1 MNQIMREISSQL
13 YSFRRSISK
22 MLAAEDAYLEYASS
36 IGSTKAVKPKEV
48 IAGRS
53 DGEVT
58 GISYEQQEQH
68 LQYLQRRMI
77 QTEENVADVERL
89 LVGMDP
95 DDVDF
100 LEDMFWYRIPANI
113 MAQERFV
120 ELRTVYYQR
129 DKILKEMAKKAKKQ

>member
-1 MNQIMREISSQL
+1 
-13 YSFRRSISK
+13 

-77 QTEENVADVERL
+77 QAEENVADVERL
-89 LVGMDP
+89 LVGMIRSYINTTP
-95 DDVDF
+95 HYV
-100 LEDMFWYRIPANI
+100 LEDMAVKFFPEDRRVQALQAPQHMTI
-113 MAQERFV
+113 E
-120 ELRTVYYQR
+120 QR
-129 DKILKEMAKKAKKQ
+129 QQVKKMLSGGADNEQRA